1 MSRRDERCPC
11 CGAPPCHQK
20 RKPVGGVADSSLL
33 EYRRECRMVEVDPG
47 QWECDAC
54 GSSIDWDGFD
64 EPPHCNYCPNCGAKV
79 VEG

>member
-1 MSRRDERCPC
+1 M
-11 CGAPPCHQK
+11 
-20 RKPVGGVADSSLL
+20 ADSSLL